1 MKLQKW
7 LQLSEK
13 VIFENI
19 HWTYKKDTFKLE
31 NDDRKGEYHYVH
43 TSGSSLIIAKKND
56 KYLFVEQFRY
66 LNQDFSL
73 EFPCGS
79 VPENSNPK
87 ENAHKELREET
98 GFDSKNLIYIGKFA
112 PYSGVSDET
121 CSVFYCEDLFPSPL
135 QNDQFE
141 EFNLVELSYGEIE
154 DKIAKNE
161 IWDGMTLAA
170 WILFKKI
177 HLGE

>member
-1 MKLQKW
+1 MSLKKW
-7 LQLSEK
+7 IKLSEK
-13 VIFENI
+13 VQFQND

-31 NDDRKGEYHYVH
+31 NDNREGEYHYVH
-43 TSGSSLIIAKKND
+43 TPGSSLIIPKKGN

-66 LNQDFSL
+66 LNQETSL

-79 VPENSNPK
+79 ILENSTPL

-98 GFDSKNLIYIGKFA
+98 GFDSNEIIYVGKFA

-121 CSVFYCEDLFPSPL
+121 CSVFFCEDLFPSPL
-135 QNDQFE
+135 VMDKFE
-141 EFNLVELSYGEIE
+141 EFNLIELTYDEIE
-154 DKIAKNE
+154 QKIAKNE

-177 HLGE
+177 YLSE

>member
-1 MKLQKW
+1 MSLKKW
-7 LQLSEK
+7 IKLSEK
-13 VIFENI
+13 VLFKNE

-31 NDDRKGEYHYVH
+31 NDDREGEYHYVH
-43 TSGSSLIIAKKND
+43 TPGSSLIIAMKEK

-66 LNQDFSL
+66 LSQETSL

-79 VPENSNPK
+79 VHENSSAL

-98 GFDSKNLIYIGKFA
+98 GYDTNEMKYVGKFA
-112 PYSGVSDET
+112 PYSGVSNET
-121 CSVFYCEDLFPSPL
+121 CSVFFCDTLFPSPL
-135 QNDQFE
+135 EMDQFE
-141 EFNLVELSYGEIE
+141 EFNLIELTFEEIE
-154 DKIAKNE
+154 QKIAKNE

-177 HLGE
+177 YLSK